1 MASGPI
7 VGLDIG
13 SQQIKAVEVR
23 PTKGGFAVTALG
35 IAPTPVG
42 AVQNNM
48 ITDPKVMAQA
58 LKALFKDNG
67 IGTKRVVGS
76 VAGQNTVVV
85 RVIEV
90 PRMTDAELKETM
102 KWEVERHVP
111 FAPSETVM
119 DYQALPLN
127 GPPDEANPNMEV
139 LLAVA
144 QQDVVANFIDA
155 LFAAGLD
162 PAAIDIEPLAA
173 GRALL
178 DIVDGKPV
186 FRPPAPVLPS
196 AAPAEG
202 EFTGDFGDLN
212 AAQEETAAII
222 NIGASNTDISIF
234 QGGQLVFPRSLPLAG
249 DSLTRAIAELLS
261 YPLDQAER
269 VKRDYGAVQIDRMA
283 VYTGTAYGDA
293 SGYEAPQFQE
303 EEAPAFFEEADT
315 QFEVPNPFGTPAAP
329 AAPEAETNPFGQN
342 PFLSTPETPAPDDL
356 ERTQPIARRTLNL
369 ARRPDLSGGPLPFMP
384 ASDADAVG
392 FGGAGGGA
400 HETELREQVFEAIA
414 PVLGELAT
422 ELRRSLD
429 YYRSRAQGRS
439 VDRVLLT
446 GGGALLPN
454 FAQFLQNEL
463 QVPVAVADPLAQVTV
478 SAKRYDPAYLQT
490 VAPTFA
496 VAMGL
501 AVRSIVFD
509 ANPAPKVPKP
519 PKPVKA
525 KKGAATGASVP
536 SS

>member
-23 PTKGGFAVTALG
+23 PTKTGFAVTALG

-58 LKALFKDNG
+58 LKQLFKDNG
-67 IGTKRVVGS
+67 ISTKRVIGS

-90 PRMTDAELKETM
+90 PKMTDAELKETM

-119 DYQALPLN
+119 DYQALPLT

-186 FRPPAPVLPS
+186 FRAPAPALPS
-196 AAPAEG
+196 AAPTEN
-202 EFTGDFGDLN
+202 EFTGDFGDLD
-212 AAQEETAAII
+212 AAPQEETAAII

-269 VKRDYGAVQIDRMA
+269 VKRDYGQVHLDRMA
-283 VYTGTAYGDA
+283 VYTGTAYGEA
-293 SGYEAPQFQE
+293 GGYEAPQFQE
-303 EEAPAFFEEADT
+303 DEPPAFFEDADT
-315 QFEVPNPFGTPAAP
+315 QFDVPNPFGTPATPDA
-329 AAPEAETNPFGQN
+329 EANPFGQN

-384 ASDADAVG
+384 PGDADTVG

-446 GGGALLPN
+446 GGGALLPG
-454 FAQFLQNEL
+454 FAPFLQNEL
-463 QVPVAVADPLAQVTV
+463 QVPVAVADPMAQVTV
-478 SAKRYDPAYLQT
+478 NAKRYDPAYLQT
-490 VAPTFA
+490 IAPTFA

-501 AVRSIVFD
+501 AVRNLVFD
-509 ANPAPKVPKP
+509 ANPAPKAPKV

-525 KKGAATGASVP
+525 KKSAATGASV
-536 SS
+536 SSS

>member
-23 PTKGGFAVTALG
+23 PTKAGFAVTAMG

-58 LKALFKDNG
+58 LKQLFKDNG
-67 IGTKRVVGS
+67 ISTKSVIGS

-90 PRMTDAELKETM
+90 PKMTDAELKETM

-119 DYQALPLN
+119 DYQALPLT

-178 DIVDGKPV
+178 DIVDGKPLV
-186 FRPPAPVLPS
+186 HPPAPALPT
-196 AAPAEG
+196 AAPAEQ
-202 EFTGDFGDLN
+202 EFTGDFGDTGTPP
-212 AAQEETAAII
+212 EETAAII

-269 VKRDYGAVQIDRMA
+269 VKRDYGSVQLDRMA

-293 SGYEAPQFQE
+293 AGYEGPQFQE
-303 EEAPAFFEEADT
+303 EEAPAFFEDTDT
-315 QFEVPNPFGTPAAP
+315 QFDVPNPFGTPAAP
-329 AAPEAETNPFGQN
+329 EAEANPFGQN

-369 ARRPDLSGGPLPFMP
+369 ARRPDLSSGPLPFMP
-384 ASDADAVG
+384 PTDADALG
-392 FGGAGGGA
+392 FAGAAGGA

-463 QVPVAVADPLAQVTV
+463 QVPVAVADPLFQVTV
-478 SAKRYDPAYLQT
+478 TAKRYDPAYLQT
-490 VAPTFA
+490 IAPTFT

-509 ANPAPKVPKP
+509 ANPAPKAPKAP
-519 PKPVKA
+519 RPVKG
-525 KKGAATGASVP
+525 KKGAASATGASVP
-536 SS
+536 SA

>member
-23 PTKGGFAVTALG
+23 PTKAGFAVTALG

-67 IGTKRVVGS
+67 ISTKRVIGS

-90 PRMTDAELKETM
+90 PKMTDAELKETM

-119 DYQALPLN
+119 DYQALPMT

-144 QQDVVANFIDA
+144 QQDVVSNFIDA
-155 LFAAGLD
+155 LFTAGLD

-178 DIVDGKPV
+178 DIADGKPV
-186 FRPPAPVLPS
+186 VRPPAPTLPS
-196 AAPAEG
+196 AAPAES
-202 EFTGDFGDLN
+202 EFTGNFGDLDTP
-212 AAQEETAAII
+212 QEETAAVI

-269 VKRDYGAVQIDRMA
+269 VKRDYGEVQLDRMA

-293 SGYEAPQFQE
+293 AGYEGPQFQEE
-303 EEAPAFFEEADT
+303 EEAPAFFEDTDT
-315 QFEVPNPFGTPAAP
+315 QFDVPNPFGTPAAP
-329 AAPEAETNPFGQN
+329 AEAEANPFGQN
-342 PFLSTPETPAPDDL
+342 PFLTTPETPAPDDL

-384 ASDADAVG
+384 PGEGDALG
-392 FGGAGGGA
+392 FGGTGGGA

-446 GGGALLPN
+446 GGGALLPH

-463 QVPVAVADPLAQVTV
+463 QVPVSLADPLFQVTV

-490 VAPTFA
+490 IAPTFA

-501 AVRSIVFD
+501 AVRNVVFD
-509 ANPAPKVPKP
+509 ANPAPKVPKA
-519 PKPVKA
+519 PKPPKA
-525 KKGAATGASVP
+525 KKGAASATGASVP
-536 SS
+536 